1 MWLIWRREL
10 QKAVLDRSGVLQ
22 HLILFIQ
29 RKLIWVEKTIPLK
42 LNLCQTTQHIH
53 TNRKMKDRTD
63 QLFLHAHSFS
73 LRLQVSVESSSSL
86 HSGMCLMRQSRLSS
100 AATTILTGVSEYE
113 LPYDPA
119 WELSRDRYE
128 SDDSLPHCSHQCCI
142 E

>member
-1 MWLIWRREL
+1 MCLIWRRE
-10 QKAVLDRSGVLQ
+10 RESGLGP
-22 HLILFIQ
+22 
-29 RKLIWVEKTIPLK
+29 IWSTTTLNSLYLEKTDLGREDNSPKTELS
-42 LNLCQTTQHIH
+42 QTTQHIH
-53 TNRKMKDRTD
+53 TNRKMKDRSD
-63 QLFLHAHSFS
+63 PLLLHAHSFS

-128 SDDSLPHCSHQCCI
+128 SDNSLSHCFHQCCK